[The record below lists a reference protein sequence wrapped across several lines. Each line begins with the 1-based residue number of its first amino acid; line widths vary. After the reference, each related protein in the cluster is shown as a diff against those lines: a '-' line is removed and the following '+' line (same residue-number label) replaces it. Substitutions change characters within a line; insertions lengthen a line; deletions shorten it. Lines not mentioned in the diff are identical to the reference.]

1 MVDLVTEVYGRIE
14 RGGMVPSTPTLVRI
28 CHALRISAD
37 ELLGLIGPNGQPRP
51 SGFGVDNERP
61 ELRPVIRALRDLE
74 PAQVKLLGQ
83 VATALKKQ

>member
-28 CHALRISAD
+28 CQALRISAD
-37 ELLGLIGPNGQPRP
+37 ELLGLTGGPNGQARP
-51 SGFGVDNERP
+51 ATTDTERP

-74 PAQVKLLGQ
+74 PAQVKLMGQ
-83 VATALKKQ
+83 VASALKKQ